1 MKKIVYSFP
10 SGLMMNKKDSKKK
23 IEDIRQ
29 KIECAAVNTAN
40 KINEVDIF
48 AYADAA
54 YESINIVKAISDLE
68 DDKKCLNADIEKAK
82 EKMRLLKEKY
92 FEHEEKSKRQIGD
105 IQEENKRLRSVLLK
119 LNNEKIAMEKKVS
132 ENRERKSSLKESR
145 KLYENAENHLAS
157 LNPSISDAT
166 ILFFTGIGK

>member
-1 MKKIVYSFP
+1 
-10 SGLMMNKKDSKKK
+10 
-23 IEDIRQ
+23 
-29 KIECAAVNTAN
+29 
-40 KINEVDIF
+40 
-48 AYADAA
+48 
-54 YESINIVKAISDLE
+54 
-68 DDKKCLNADIEKAK
+68 
-82 EKMRLLKEKY
+82 MRLLKEKY

-157 LNPSISDAT
+157 QDKSLAKHQRQFELIDSDGFKND
-166 ILFFTGIGK
+166 IKNYYFKKSMIDLQGR